1 MRHTRYNIIF
11 KGTTKNGLR
20 SLSSYARVHTFIYI
34 YIRCSFD
41 ISGLCAAYKTH
52 MSDGKFVTCRSAR
65 VTGAVRQLHAIPNIK
80 SAAAAAAATPRES
93 FVLLEYCRS
102 WLRGNTRYEKFGTQ
116 HARLKRIMYY
126 ISYYNNIIIV
136 IVIVTLR
143 KKHGWLLMMKVS
155 RNIIF
160 YT

>member
-1 MRHTRYNIIF
+1 MRVYTH
-11 KGTTKNGLR
+11 
-20 SLSSYARVHTFIYI
+20 SYI

-80 SAAAAAAATPRES
+80 PAAATPRES

-102 WLRGNTRYEKFGTQ
+102 WLRGNTRHEKFGTQ
-116 HARLKRIMYY
+116 HAWLKRIMYY

-136 IVIVTLR
+136 IVIFR
-143 KKHGWLLMMKVS
+143 KKHGWLLMMTVS